1 MSVPAS
7 TSKDSPQQPQAPR
20 RRRAPVVP
28 RARKDAVPAMAPP
41 DPKPAAQRPPQPL
54 SGQLIN
60 SSGPDPETPLEQ
72 VFLTIGVVV
81 GTHGVA
87 GELKIRPVT
96 DVPEQF
102 EHLTSVYLGEEER
115 PRKVQNA
122 RFHSGSILLKV
133 RGIGTPEDGATFR
146 GQPVRISGKDAL
158 PLEEGEFLLYQLIG
172 LDAFDEAGVKVGT
185 TVDIIETGSRD
196 VFVIRP
202 EAGGADI
209 LLPNIEHAVLE
220 IVPSERR
227 MVVRLL
233 EYL

>member
-1 MSVPAS
+1 M
-7 TSKDSPQQPQAPR
+7 
-20 RRRAPVVP
+20 
-28 RARKDAVPAMAPP
+28 
-41 DPKPAAQRPPQPL
+41 
-54 SGQLIN
+54 
-60 SSGPDPETPLEQ
+60 
-72 VFLTIGVVV
+72 
-81 GTHGVA
+81 GTHGVV

-102 EHLTSVYLGEEER
+102 EHLTSVYLGNEER

-133 RGIGTPEDGATFR
+133 RGIANPEEGATFR

-158 PLEEGEFLLYQLIG
+158 PLEEGEYLLYQLIG
-172 LDAFDEAGVKVGT
+172 LDAFDEAGVKIGK
-185 TVDIIETGSRD
+185 TVDIIETGARD

-202 EAGGADI
+202 EGGSADI
-209 LLPNIEHAVLE
+209 LLPNTEDAILE

-227 MVVRLL
+227 MIVRLL